1 MKPMSIIL
9 FCMFVIVFIANSS
22 TGTESY
28 DDTMRKMKSSRFLN
42 YVAAFDEYYL
52 YNGSASGDVTQNVVL
67 PVWLPRDN
75 AIRMYINGGYGYVF
89 MPTGSGVLSEILK
102 TTDYSL
108 LVGFT
113 DNASIKTSS
122 GVIPKP
128 SFIPS
133 GYIVYVR

>member
-1 MKPMSIIL
+1 
-9 FCMFVIVFIANSS
+9 MFIMAALTNSN
-22 TGTESY
+22 TGSDSY

-42 YVAAFDEYYL
+42 YVTAFDEYFL
-52 YNGSASGDVTQNVVL
+52 YNGAASGDVTQNVML
-67 PVWLPRDN
+67 PVWLPRDDT
-75 AIRMYINGGYGYVF
+75 IRMYINGGYGYVF

-113 DNASIKTSS
+113 DNSSIKTSS
-122 GVIPKP
+122 GVILKP